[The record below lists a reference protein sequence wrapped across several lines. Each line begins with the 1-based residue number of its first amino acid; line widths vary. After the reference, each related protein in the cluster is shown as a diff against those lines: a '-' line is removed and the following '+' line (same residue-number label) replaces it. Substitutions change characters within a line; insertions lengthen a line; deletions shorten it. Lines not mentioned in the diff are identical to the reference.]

1 MPITVKIFHPLIK
14 TICALQF
21 LILWFMVTISSTDE
35 FSWNNDLWFS
45 CRTDIYSGTLPYG
58 HLSNTVT
65 SLLWPLFLA
74 ACQNGLSFS
83 CEKTLINTVTR
94 LIQPIFLGLLVTLFT
109 GFHCN
114 YFFVLCRDRK
124 IVPKGLCGS
133 WKNLIW
139 YFELWKRS
147 ICNESLLCDIF
158 LWRFHLAVFK
168 SLLPLAKK
176 VVSDSP
182 GLADFAIRLVN
193 SVFKLPDQQV
203 MFFEEFESQKNCE
216 TDSVSQNAFGAS
228 WNDIWASK
236 C

>member
-1 MPITVKIFHPLIK
+1 MVYPALMNFPEIMICGFHVGQTYTVEPCLR
-14 TICALQF
+14 A
-21 LILWFMVTISSTDE
+21 
-35 FSWNNDLWFS
+35 
-45 CRTDIYSGTLPYG
+45 
-58 HLSNTVT
+58 T
-65 SLLWPLFLA
+65 SVIQSPH
-74 ACQNGLSFS
+74 
-83 CEKTLINTVTR
+83 TVTR
-94 LIQPIFLGLLVTLFT
+94 LIQPIFLGLLVTLLT

-139 YFELWKRS
+139 YFELWKRR

-168 SLLPLAKK
+168 SLLQLAKK
-176 VVSDSP
+176 VVSDSS
-182 GLADFAIRLVN
+182 GLADFAIRLGN

-216 TDSVSQNAFGAS
+216 TNSVSQNVFWAS
-228 WNDIWASK
+228 WNDISASK